1 MQRKSHSN
9 KIHKPHTHLVANN
22 PQYDKQYDEGEDT
35 SVINRMLYDESDDVR
50 KRTDVVKRMV
60 SSYRKRKRQEKID
73 KLRSR
78 ENHWKCLE
86 NYDVASGINEDI
98 NSFTNK
104 FRKNYR
110 SGKMLTFR
118 QWCDKIEE
126 LLDTLND
133 R

>member
-1 MQRKSHSN
+1 MQRNSHSN

-22 PQYDKQYDEGEDT
+22 PQYDKQYDEGDDT

-50 KRTDVVKRMV
+50 RRTDLVKRMV
-60 SSYRKRKRQEKID
+60 GSYRKRKRQEKID

-78 ENHWKCLE
+78 ENHWKGLE
-86 NYDVASGINEDI
+86 NYDVGSGINEDI
-98 NSFTNK
+98 NSFTNM
-104 FRKNYR
+104 FRQTYR
-110 SGKMLTFR
+110 SGKMLTSR

-133 R
+133 

>member
-1 MQRKSHSN
+1 MQRNSHSN

-22 PQYDKQYDEGEDT
+22 PQYDKQYDEGDDT

-50 KRTDVVKRMV
+50 RRTDLVKRMV
-60 SSYRKRKRQEKID
+60 GSYRKRKRQEKID

-78 ENHWKCLE
+78 ENHWKGLE
-86 NYDVASGINEDI
+86 NYDVGSGINEDI
-98 NSFTNK
+98 NSFTNQ
-104 FRKNYR
+104 FRQTYR

-133 R
+133 

>member
-1 MQRKSHSN
+1 MQKQQPSSN
-9 KIHKPHTHLVANN
+9 KTNKPHTHLVANN

-78 ENHWKCLE
+78 ENHWKGLE
-86 NYDVASGINEDI
+86 NYNISEDI

-104 FRKNYR
+104 FRQTYR

-118 QWCDKIEE
+118 QWCDKVEE
-126 LLDTLND
+126 LLDELNN
-133 R
+133 

>member
-1 MQRKSHSN
+1 MQ
-9 KIHKPHTHLVANN
+9 NN

-78 ENHWKCLE
+78 DNHWKGLE
-86 NYDVASGINEDI
+86 NYDISEDI

-104 FRKNYR
+104 FRQTYR

-118 QWCDKIEE
+118 QCVIK
-126 LLDTLND
+126 
-133 R
+133 